1 MKSFKGVVE
10 DKAENKI
17 RAQIMG
23 SVKGSL
29 KNMDF
34 FFLISS
40 SGSVIHISH
49 FPSFSLSLPLSEWHY

>member
-40 SGSVIHISH
+40 RGSLIHISH
-49 FPSFSLSLPLSEWHY
+49 FPSFSPSL